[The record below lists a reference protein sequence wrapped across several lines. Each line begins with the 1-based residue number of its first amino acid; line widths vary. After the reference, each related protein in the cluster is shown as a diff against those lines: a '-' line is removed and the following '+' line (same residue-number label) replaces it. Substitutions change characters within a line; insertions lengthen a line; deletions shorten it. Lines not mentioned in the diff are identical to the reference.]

1 MRKKT
6 LILIIMMGLVVFL
19 AGCTQIKTP
28 ITADSTGIWNEFFV
42 YPLSQVIIYFAGIFK
57 SYGLAI
63 VVVTLI
69 IRTIL
74 LPLNIKQLKSSKA
87 MQEIQPELKE
97 LQKKYSSKDQAT
109 QQKLQQETMALFQK
123 HGANPLAGC
132 LPIIVKMPILI

>member
-1 MRKKT
+1 M
-6 LILIIMMGLVVFL
+6 MMGLVVFL

-28 ITADSTGIWNEFFV
+28 ITVESRGSCNEFVV
-42 YPLSQVIIYFAGIFK
+42 YPLSQVIIYFARILK

-69 IRTIL
+69 IRIIL

-123 HGANPLAGC
+123 
-132 LPIIVKMPILI
+132 